1 MRGRDALFPDFS
13 DLNHVENALT
23 ARLNVARRK
32 YADRKA
38 VAETPSPKWLEDL
51 HAKQFDET
59 EDLEKLMDWVID
71 ALDTG
76 SVQMTH
82 PGYLGLFNP
91 APSFAAECADRIAS
105 AFNPQ
110 ICVYS
115 HAPAAV
121 EIEQH
126 VIDELARRAGLPA
139 GSGGHFTSG
148 GAEANSTAVLCALQ
162 AKCPDYSDKGLSEFS
177 GPPTI
182 YVSKESHLAWLKMAH
197 AAGMG
202 RDAVRLVATDGKGQM
217 DIDALET
224 AIQAD
229 LKVGCVPVLIVA
241 TAGTTNAGMVDPL
254 GPSADLAGQ
263 HDMWFHV
270 DAAWGGALI
279 ASDARRHVLN
289 GMERADS
296 ITIDA
301 HKWFATTMGAGMF
314 LTSRPDI
321 PAQVFRIAASYMPE
335 SEASK
340 DFYVNSTQWSR
351 RFVGLRLF
359 LALGAAGWKGFGEH
373 VDRSI
378 SLTDRL
384 AEKLTISGW
393 THANHSPMGVS
404 CMIPPDGHQAV
415 QRYVDAVHEDGRF
428 WISKAIFEDNPVLRA
443 CVTNGRTDE
452 TVIDNLVELLLRN
465 SDGIG

>member
-1 MRGRDALFPDFS
+1 MHGRDALFPDF
-13 DLNHVENALT
+13 DQITDAENALT
-23 ARLNVARRK
+23 ERLSQARRD
-32 YADRKA
+32 YANRKA
-38 VAETPSPKWLEDL
+38 TSAELTPDWLGEL
-51 HAKQFDET
+51 KSKQFDQAE
-59 EDLEKLMDWVID
+59 ELEPLMDWVID

-91 APSFAAECADRIAS
+91 APTFAAECADRIAS

-126 VIDELARRAGLPA
+126 VINELARRAGLPKGA
-139 GSGGHFTSG
+139 GGHFTSG

-162 AKCPDYSDKGLSEFS
+162 AKCPEYSDKGIYEF
-177 GPPTI
+177 GGQPTI

-197 AAGMG
+197 SAGIG
-202 RDAVRLVATDGKGQM
+202 RNAVRLIATDGQGQM
-217 DIDALET
+217 DASCLAT
-224 AIQAD
+224 AID
-229 LKVGCVPVLIVA
+229 EDSKNGCVPVLIVA
-241 TAGTTNAGMVDPL
+241 TAGTTNAGMIDPL
-254 GPSADLAGQ
+254 KPCGALAREHG
-263 HDMWFHV
+263 MWFHV
-270 DAAWGGALI
+270 DAAWGGAMI
-279 ASDARRHVLN
+279 ASTEGRTALDGIEL
-289 GMERADS
+289 ADS

-321 PAQVFRIAASYMPE
+321 PAQVFRISASYMPE
-335 SEASK
+335 SEAAK
-340 DFYVNSTQWSR
+340 DFYVNSNQWSR

-359 LALGAAGWKGFGEH
+359 LALGAAGWDGYGDH
-373 VDRSI
+373 VERSI
-378 SLTDRL
+378 RLTNRFTENL
-384 AEKLTISGW
+384 RKAGW
-393 THANHSPMGVS
+393 TKANRSLMGVS
-404 CMIPPDGHQAV
+404 CMVPPEGNDAV

-428 WISKAIFEDNPVLRA
+428 WISKAMFEGKPVLRA

-452 TVIDNLVELLLRN
+452 AIIDQLTEFLTTV
-465 SDGIG
+465 